1 MAYQTG
7 TASSTSNLLD
17 TLRGFL
23 AANGWT
29 VTWRFQIAQSTWRW
43 LHASKGGVFFNAYE
57 WLVAASATL
66 SPSPHII
73 FCNYATAYNAS
84 LDPYAQPGRNLDS
97 GATGIT
103 PPYLSYHFFEG
114 VGASG
119 PYCYVAIEIG
129 AGEFAHFGF
138 GVLNKAGTYTGGEFA
153 CGSMWLTTNGFGG
166 GQQNNALSSGNAWP
180 FSDNASINAWITNL
194 PIGTIIR
201 CVPALS
207 GSHVVAS
214 QGSLTG
220 QQLRCGG
227 ARNHSTTR
235 SDAGTAQWLL
245 WQAPTIP
252 SIATAVLMAPHC
264 FAERTTNNYSYI
276 GVPPGLRHVSLEFL
290 NPGDEIVLGAET
302 WKVFPLR
309 RKGSGSEIPLSGN
322 YGIAY
327 LKN

>member
-29 VTWRFQIAQSTWRW
+29 VTWRFQIAASTQRW
-43 LHASKGGVFFNAYE
+43 LHASKSGVFFNAFE
-57 WLVAASATL
+57 QLSTANSLL
-66 SPSPHII
+66 SPAPHNI
-73 FCNYATAYNAS
+73 FCNYATSYNAS
-84 LDPYAQPGRNLDS
+84 LDAFSQPGSNGNS

-103 PPYLSYHFFEG
+103 PPYLSYYFFEG

-138 GVLNKAGTYTGGEFA
+138 GVLNKAGAYTGGEFV
-153 CGSMWLTTNGFGG
+153 CGSMWMTNANYGG
-166 GQQNNALSSGNAWP
+166 GQQNNAISSGNAWP
-180 FSDNASINAWITNL
+180 FSDNAELGAWSATL
-194 PIGTIIR
+194 PVGTIIR
-201 CVPALS
+201 CVQALS
-207 GSHVVAS
+207 GSHVISTRSAP
-214 QGSLTG
+214 TG

-227 ARNHSTTR
+227 ARQHANDR
-235 SDAGTAQWLL
+235 NAGTPQWLL

-290 NPGDEIVLGAET
+290 SAGDEIVLGPET
-302 WKVFPLR
+302 WKVFPCR
-309 RKGSGSEIPLSGN
+309 RKGSGVEIPLSGN

>member
-29 VTWRFQIAQSTWRW
+29 VTWRFQIAQGTWRW
-43 LHASKGGVFFNAYE
+43 LHASKSGVFFNAFE
-57 WLVAASATL
+57 QLSAAQASY
-66 SPSPHII
+66 SPAPHNI
-73 FCNYATAYNAS
+73 FCNYATSYNAS
-84 LDPYAQPGRNLDS
+84 LDAFSQPGTYLNS

-138 GVLNKAGTYTGGEFA
+138 GVLNKAGAYTGGEFV
-153 CGSMWLTTNGFGG
+153 CGSMWLMTNSFGTG
-166 GQQNNALSSGNAWP
+166 AQANPVSSGNAWP
-180 FSDNASINAWITNL
+180 FSDHCAMGNWSTNL
-194 PIGTIIR
+194 PIGTIVR
-201 CVPALS
+201 CTNALS
-207 GSHVVAS
+207 GSHVLAEINAS
-214 QGSLTG
+214 AGFA
-220 QQLRCGG
+220 LRCGG
-227 ARNHSTTR
+227 AGGHSAAR
-235 SDAGTAQWLL
+235 GTMGTPQWLL

-252 SIATAVLMAPHC
+252 SIATAVLMSPHC
-264 FAERTTNNYSYI
+264 FAERSTDNFAYI

-290 NPGDEIVLGAET
+290 NAGDEIVLGPET

-309 RKGSGSEIPLSGN
+309 RKGSGSNIPLSGN